1 MNNPFYQPKVI
12 YQLSFYTYF
21 KDIEIFEEFF
31 ADKEYVLSF
40 SSYEVDSDT
49 IESQNHDRWVIEV
62 LLSSKPDANSF
73 TNQLKEFSDINKLFF
88 DGEVKVQEIKDKDW
102 VKEYQE
108 QLKPI
113 IIDNF
118 YITSKSIVERC
129 PSDLIPIYIEASRAF
144 GTGDH
149 STTSLCIKA
158 MNLIKN
164 ENISNIFDIGTGSGI
179 LSFAAEKIW
188 PSAQILACDIE
199 EISIEIAKNNL
210 IYNNSAVNFYQNSE
224 HDLKIPKSINKSF
237 DLIISNILA
246 PVLISLS
253 HITKTL
259 INNGGYII
267 LSGFLD
273 YQADEIIKI
282 YSLHG
287 YELISD
293 LEENRWKTLIFKLN
307 NNEKI
312 Y

>member
-1 MNNPFYQPKVI
+1 MSNPFYQPKVI

-21 KDIEIFEEFF
+21 KDIENFEEFF
-31 ADKEYVLSF
+31 ADKEYVLGISTH
-40 SSYEVDSDT
+40 EVDSDT

-62 LLSSKPDANSF
+62 LLSSKPDAASL
-73 TNQLKEFSDINKLFF
+73 TKELKEYSDINKLYFN
-88 DGEVKVQEIKDKDW
+88 GEIIVQEIEDKDW
-102 VKEYQE
+102 VKEYHE

-118 YITSKSIVERC
+118 YITSKSIIEQC
-129 PSDLIPIYIEASRAF
+129 PPDLIPIYIEASRAF

-164 ENISNIFDIGTGSGI
+164 ENINNIFDIGTGSGI

-199 EISIEIAKNNL
+199 EVSIEIAKNNL

-224 HDLKIPKSINKSF
+224 YDLKIPESTKKSF

-253 HITKTL
+253 HTSKTL

-267 LSGFLD
+267 LSGFLE
-273 YQADEIIKI
+273 YQTDEIIRT

-287 YELISD
+287 YQLISD
-293 LEENRWKTLIFKLN
+293 LEENRWKTLTFKLN
-307 NNEKI
+307 NNEKV